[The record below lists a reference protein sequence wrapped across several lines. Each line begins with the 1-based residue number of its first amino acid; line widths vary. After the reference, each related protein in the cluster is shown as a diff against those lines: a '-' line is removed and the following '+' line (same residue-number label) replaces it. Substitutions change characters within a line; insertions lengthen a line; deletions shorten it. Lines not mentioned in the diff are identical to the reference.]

1 MTVMDRELF
10 EALKAAK
17 MPDDQAYRAAIS
29 VAERDKDLVNVAERL
44 THLEGRV
51 TLLAWMI
58 GFNLA
63 ATMAV
68 LWKLVK

>member
-1 MTVMDRELF
+1 MTGANV
-10 EALKAAK
+10 
-17 MPDDQAYRAAIS
+17 PDDQAYRAAVS
-29 VAERDKDLVNVAERL
+29 VAERDKDLTTVGERI
-44 THLEGRV
+44 TPLEGRV

-68 LWKLVK
+68 LWTLIK